1 MFLIKVFYKVFP
13 SFILYKIYVHE
24 NLSLV
29 DINIESENSGTEMWT
44 PTSPESANSINTTG
58 FDFNIP
64 NSSVSPEVDNNR
76 DLSFI
81 ENFSIDEKYII
92 IGDKLGK
99 ELHTIIYKN

>member
-1 MFLIKVFYKVFP
+1 LFLIKVFYKVFI
-13 SFILYKIYVHE
+13 SFILYKIYVQE
-24 NLSLV
+24 YLSLV
-29 DINIESENSGTEMWT
+29 DTNIESENSGPEFWS
-44 PTSPESANSINTTG
+44 PTSPESSSSINTTA

-64 NSSVSPEVDNNR
+64 NSSLSSELDNNR

-99 ELHTIIYKN
+99 